1 MNAIARYAVGLG
13 LVLLAFTADARMYQW
28 VDPVTGS
35 LQMSG
40 RPPAWYRSG
49 WDGPRVRVFD
59 NGTVV
64 DDTSINVADD
74 EMQALREEAFR
85 QFDEGQLNA
94 LKRLESEALKEAERG
109 ERLSSVEDL
118 MIDELDEEPVDTSLP
133 DTLNDDTIDQ
143 LKDLI
148 KQWDTLNLP
157 LGGDE

>member
-1 MNAIARYAVGLG
+1 
-13 LVLLAFTADARMYQW
+13 MYQW

-64 DDTSINVADD
+64 DDTSILVD
-74 EMQALREEAFR
+74 EAEMLALREEAFR
-85 QFDEGQLNA
+85 QFDEVRQLNA
-94 LKRLESEALKEAERG
+94 LKRLESEALKEAERE
-109 ERLSSVEDL
+109 ERLSSVDEL
-118 MIDELDEEPVDTSLP
+118 LLDELDEPSDEPLP
-133 DTLNDDTIDQ
+133 DTLNDDTIGQ

-148 KQWDTLNLP
+148 KEWDSLNLP
-157 LGGDE
+157 LGTDE

>member
-1 MNAIARYAVGLG
+1 MNAIARYSVGLG

-85 QFDEGQLNA
+85 QFDEGQLSA
-94 LKRLESEALKEAERG
+94 LKRLESEALKEAERE

>member
-1 MNAIARYAVGLG
+1 MNAIARYSVGLG

-40 RPPAWYRSG
+40 RPPGWYRSG

-94 LKRLESEALKEAERG
+94 LKRLESEALKEAERE

-118 MIDELDEEPVDTSLP
+118 MIDELDEEPADTSLP

-157 LGGDE
+157 LGGGE